1 MKTEYWAEKLRGHI
15 SAVNRKQR
23 TEQKGK
29 QKQRVGEQATN
40 PENPLPVIIS
50 GGRA

>member
-23 TEQKGK
+23 TEQEGK
-29 QKQRVGEQATN
+29 QKQRVGE
-40 PENPLPVIIS
+40 PEGTTGYRP
-50 GGRA
+50 